1 MARPRTITDDEIL
14 SAVRRCV
21 FKHGPGVS
29 TSCIA
34 ASIGISQATLFKRF
48 DDKVNLL
55 LCALAPQS
63 PPLFL
68 SLIQECPSDPGVFKE
83 VMVRVGVAAMAHFRI
98 VLPRI
103 MAIRQAGIA
112 SDRLMQHFDV
122 PPPVLVKQGLTDWF
136 QRAIDAGTIHCIDA
150 STFAFGFIG
159 GLQVRVF
166 FDVMLQP
173 TSEVN
178 VDAIEVDDRK
188 HVVQLVDSLW
198 HGIEP
203 GGRV

>member
-1 MARPRTITDDEIL
+1 MARPRIISDEEIL

-21 FKHGPGVS
+21 FEHGPGVS

-68 SLIQECPSDPGVFKE
+68 SLIQDCPSDPRAFKDA
-83 VMVRVGVAAMAHFRI
+83 MITVGEAAMAHFRI

-122 PPPVLVKQGLTDWF
+122 PPPILVKQGMTSWF
-136 QRAIDAGTIHCIDA
+136 QRATDAGIIRCIDP
-150 STFAFGFIG
+150 STFAFGFMG

-166 FDVMLQP
+166 FELMVQP
-173 TSEVN
+173 TPEPNS
-178 VDAIEVDDRK
+178 DATREEDRK
-188 HVVQLVDSLW
+188 HVEQLVDSLW
-198 HGIEP
+198 HGIKP
-203 GGRV
+203 GGSV